1 MSDFP
6 PWGKIQGVSSKKGL
20 FYKTTS
26 FFDEFFISSPYMMDK
41 SCNIKQQIYAIYFL
55 PALTNDCRT
64 IQFVTKVKILKKNH
78 VIRNISVRG
87 KSQCMSQCLGEP
99 KCVSYNYGPL
109 HSDTP
114 TCELNNRTQ
123 LASLQKSFYTKGRIH
138 QPTHL
143 VKKTISIGALL
154 DRLF

>member
-1 MSDFP
+1 MIFP
-6 PWGKIQGVSSKKGL
+6 LEVKSRESHRKKGC
-20 FYKTTS
+20 FIKQRV
-26 FFDEFFISSPYMMDK
+26 FCDEFFISSPYMIDK

-78 VIRNISVRG
+78 VIRNVSVRR

-99 KCVSYNYGPL
+99 NCVSYSYGPL

-123 LASLQKSFYTKGRIH
+123 LASLQQSFYTKGRIH

-143 VKKTISIGALL
+143 VKKTIIIGALL

>member
-26 FFDEFFISSPYMMDK
+26 FCDEFFISSSYMIDK

-64 IQFVTKVKILKKNH
+64 IQFVTKVKILKK
-78 VIRNISVRG
+78 
-87 KSQCMSQCLGEP
+87 KPCYKKYQCSTKVAMYVAVLGW
-99 KCVSYNYGPL
+99 
-109 HSDTP
+109 
-114 TCELNNRTQ
+114 TQ
-123 LASLQKSFYTKGRIH
+123 LCVLQLWSITQWYTNMWA
-138 QPTHL
+138 Q
-143 VKKTISIGALL
+143 
-154 DRLF
+154 

>member
-26 FFDEFFISSPYMMDK
+26 FFDEFFISSPYMIDK
-41 SCNIKQQIYAIYFL
+41 SCNIKQQIFAIYFL

-78 VIRNISVRG
+78 VIRNISVRR

-99 KCVSYNYGPL
+99 ICVSYNYGPL

-123 LASLQKSFYTKGRIH
+123 LASLQQSFYTKGRIH

-143 VKKTISIGALL
+143 VKKTINIGALL